1 MSINSDITPNDLKMR
16 INQDFVSITIE
27 KILMDISPDTYHKV
41 MDILNKKQHYP
52 IYDHPESIKKILKD
66 LFGESHT
73 EIINKIKIE
82 LERHVVDK
90 EILRFVTTLDG

>member
-1 MSINSDITPNDLKMR
+1 MSSNSDVSSNDLKMR

-41 MDILNKKQHYP
+41 MDVLNKKQHYP

-66 LFGESHT
+66 LFGESYT

-90 EILRFVTTLDG
+90 EISRFISNLDE

>member
-1 MSINSDITPNDLKMR
+1 MSSNSDVSSNDLKMR

-41 MDILNKKQHYP
+41 MDVLNKKQHYP

-82 LERHVVDK
+82 LERYVVDK
-90 EILRFVTTLDG
+90 EISRFISNLDG